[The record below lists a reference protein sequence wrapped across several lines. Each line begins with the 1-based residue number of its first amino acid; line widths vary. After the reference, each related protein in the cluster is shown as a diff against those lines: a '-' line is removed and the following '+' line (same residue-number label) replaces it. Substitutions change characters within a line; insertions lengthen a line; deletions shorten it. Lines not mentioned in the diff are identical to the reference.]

1 VTSDLNYKATTS
13 LVNPAG
19 VTIRDNLGT
28 DATLTLAATN
38 HGSNALGSAQNLEID
53 GVIPTVSGYAATA
66 GTSIITLTM
75 SENIVSSATAST
87 LAGDFTV
94 LVNTVAKTVSSVA
107 PANGASA
114 TTSLALTMAEAI
126 PNDATVTVAYA
137 QDSSNSINGSN
148 GGNLVASISS
158 PQNVTVTND
167 NTRPTITDVSGPD
180 GTYSD
185 GDVVAL
191 NVLFS
196 EVVVVTGGN
205 ATISLET
212 GTPDGTATYAS
223 GSGSNTLIF
232 NYTVGA
238 GETSSDLD
246 YKATTSF
253 NYIAQNASV
262 KDNAGNLAILTLPAP
277 GDSNTGSLAHN
288 DAIIIA

>member
-1 VTSDLNYKATTS
+1 
-13 LVNPAG
+13 
-19 VTIRDNLGT
+19 
-28 DATLTLAATN
+28 
-38 HGSNALGSAQNLEID
+38 
-53 GVIPTVSGYAATA
+53 
-66 GTSIITLTM
+66 
-75 SENIVSSATAST
+75 
-87 LAGDFTV
+87 
-94 LVNTVAKTVSSVA
+94 VAKTVSSVA
-107 PANGASA
+107 PANGDSA
-114 TTSLALTMAEAI
+114 TTSLVLTMAEAI

-158 PQNVTVTND
+158 PQNVTITND
-167 NTRPTITDVSGPD
+167 NTRPTITNVSGPD

-191 NVLFS
+191 NVTFS

-212 GTPDGTATYAS
+212 GSTDGTATYAS

-253 NYIAQNASV
+253 NYIAQNASI
-262 KDNAGNLAILTLPAP
+262 KDNAGNLAILTLPTP

-288 DAIIIA
+288 DAI